1 MSDTITREH
10 LPTSFGTFKP
20 TGHVMMGLPSMGQ
33 VESLTAALREA
44 GWQAGELVIFTPRE
58 SSAEMDALVDAA
70 SPLAGFGYEITL
82 QRRYIELARQ
92 GYGWL
97 LVKAEDTDTASR
109 AAAIAR
115 EHGATLAVHYRLLVV
130 EELI

>member
-115 EHGATLAVHYRLLVV
+115 EHGARLAVHYRLLVV